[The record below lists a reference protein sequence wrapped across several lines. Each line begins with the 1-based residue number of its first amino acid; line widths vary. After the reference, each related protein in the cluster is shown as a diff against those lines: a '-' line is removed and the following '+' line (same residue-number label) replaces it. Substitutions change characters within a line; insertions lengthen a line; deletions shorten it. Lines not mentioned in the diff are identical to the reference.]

1 MRQIAR
7 TLATAALSLCAAF
20 PVLAAEP
27 APSSAS
33 APMAP
38 MAHVA
43 WSKNANI
50 YEVNIRQY
58 TQEGTFKAFAA
69 HLPRLKKM
77 GVDILWLMPIQPIGE
92 KNRKGTLGSYYAVRD
107 YTAVNPEFGTL
118 DDFKALVRQAHAL
131 GMHVIID
138 WVANHTAFDN
148 RWTALHKDWYLH
160 DAKGE
165 IYPVTYT
172 EGAEPEYWTDVTG
185 LDYSKPA
192 LWQGM
197 TEAMAYWVRETGI
210 DGFRCD
216 VAGKVPTPF
225 WNQARDALDRIK
237 PVFMLAEADK
247 PELQEHAFDMSYGW
261 DTKDIFRDIA
271 KGKRDARALKEF
283 VAHPPKAF
291 PPGAYRMRF
300 TTNHDEN
307 SWQGSDVE
315 LYGPAFKAMAVL
327 AATLPGMPLIYGG
340 QESGL
345 DKRIEFF
352 EKDPVQWKNYAY
364 APFYA
369 NLLKLKHDNP
379 ALWNGQYGGSIEVLE
394 TGNDKVFAFQRKR
407 DANTVTVS
415 VNLSN
420 EAQRFSLPGSKG
432 PKGPQ
437 SLAAWDYRIEAP
449 GKGR

>member
-1 MRQIAR
+1 MRQLTR
-7 TLATAALSLCAAF
+7 TLATATFALSGVFAAF
-20 PVLAAEP
+20 PSLAAEP
-27 APSSAS
+27 APAS
-33 APMAP
+33 AAP

-58 TQEGTFKAFAA
+58 TKEGTFKAFAA

-77 GVDILWLMPIQPIGE
+77 GVDILWLMPVQPIGE

-118 DDFKALVRQAHAL
+118 ADFKALVKQAHGL
-131 GMHVIID
+131 GMKVLID

-148 RWTALHKDWYLH
+148 PWTVEHKDWYLLN
-160 DAKGE
+160 DKGE
-165 IYPVTYT
+165 IFPVTYT
-172 EGAEPEYWTDVTG
+172 DGAEPEYWTDVTG

-192 LWQGM
+192 LWKGM
-197 TEAMAYWVRETGI
+197 TEAMAYWVRETDI

-247 PELQEHAFDMSYGW
+247 PELHEHAFDMTYGW
-261 DTKDIFRDIA
+261 DTKDLFKDIA
-271 KGKRDARALKEF
+271 KGKKDARALKDFLE
-283 VAHPPKAF
+283 HPPRAY

-300 TTNHDEN
+300 TSNHDEN
-307 SWQGSDVE
+307 SWAGSDVE

-340 QESGL
+340 QEAGL

-352 EKDPVQWKNYAY
+352 EKDPIDWKTYRY

-369 NLLKLKHDNP
+369 SLLKLKHDNP
-379 ALWNGQYGGSIEVLE
+379 ALWNGQYGGGTEVLE

-407 DANTVTVS
+407 DGNIVKVI

-420 EAQRFSLPGSKG
+420 AAQKYTLPGGKQ
-432 PKGPQ
+432 Q

-449 GKGR
+449 GSAR

>member
-1 MRQIAR
+1 MRQLTR
-7 TLATAALSLCAAF
+7 TLATSALALSGVFAYLPA
-20 PVLAAEP
+20 LAANAAP
-27 APSSAS
+27 A
-33 APMAP
+33 AP
-38 MAHVA
+38 MAHVD

-58 TQEGTFKAFAA
+58 TPEGTFKAFAA

-92 KNRKGTLGSYYAVRD
+92 KNRKGTLGSYYAVKD
-107 YTAVNPEFGTL
+107 YTGLNPEFGSL
-118 DDFKALVRQAHAL
+118 ADFKALVKQAHGL
-131 GMHVIID
+131 GMKVIID

-148 RWTALHKDWYLH
+148 PWTAEHKDWYLLNE
-160 DAKGE
+160 KGE
-165 IYPVTYT
+165 IFPVTYT

-185 LDYSKPA
+185 LDWSKPGSG
-192 LWQGM
+192 LWKGM
-197 TEAMAYWVRETGI
+197 TDAMLYWVRETDI

-225 WNQARDALDRIK
+225 WNQARDALDRVK

-247 PELQEHAFDMSYGW
+247 PELHEHAFDMTYGW
-261 DTKDIFRDIA
+261 DTKDLFKDIA
-271 KGKRDARALKEF
+271 KGKKDARALKEF
-283 VAHPPKAF
+283 VSQPPKAF

-300 TTNHDEN
+300 TSNHDEN
-307 SWQGSDVE
+307 SWAGSDVE

-327 AATLPGMPLIYGG
+327 AATLPDMPLVYGG
-340 QESGL
+340 QEAGL

-352 EKDPVQWKNYAY
+352 EKDPVQWKNYPY

-369 NLLKLKHDNP
+369 SLLKLKHDNQ
-379 ALWNGQYGGSIEVLE
+379 ALWNGQYGGPVEVLE

-407 DANTVTVS
+407 GGNTVKVS

-420 EAQRFSLPGSKG
+420 AAQKFTLPGGKA
-432 PKGPQ
+432 Q
-437 SLAAWDYRIEAP
+437 TLAAWDYRIDAP
-449 GKGR
+449 VSRR

>member
-1 MRQIAR
+1 MRQIFR
-7 TLATAALSLCAAF
+7 TLTTLSFAISASLACALPAGAAETAA
-20 PVLAAEP
+20 
-27 APSSAS
+27 
-33 APMAP
+33 AP

-43 WSKNANI
+43 WSHSANI

-58 TQEGTFKAFAA
+58 TKDGTFKAFAQ

-107 YTAVNPEFGTL
+107 YTGVNPEFGTL
-118 DDFKALVRQAHAL
+118 DDFRSLVKQAHGL
-131 GMHVIID
+131 GMKVIID

-148 RWTALHKDWYLH
+148 PWTTEHSDWYLKN
-160 DAKGE
+160 DKGE

-185 LDYSKPA
+185 LDWTKPG
-192 LWQGM
+192 LWKGM
-197 TEAMAYWVRETGI
+197 SEAMLYWVREADI

-225 WNQARDALDRIK
+225 WNQVRAELDKVK

-247 PELQEHAFDMSYGW
+247 PELHEKAFDMTYGW
-261 DTKDIFRDIA
+261 DTKDLFKDIA
-271 KGKRDARALKEF
+271 KGKADARTLKNFLE
-283 VAHPPKAF
+283 HPPKAF

-300 TTNHDEN
+300 TSNHDEN
-307 SWQGSDVE
+307 SWAGSDVE
-315 LYGPAFKAMAVL
+315 LYGPAFRAMAVL

-340 QESGL
+340 QEAGL

-352 EKDPVQWKNYAY
+352 EKDPIDWKNYGY

-369 NLLKLKHDNP
+369 DLLKLKHDNK
-379 ALWNGQYGGSIEVLE
+379 ALWNGQYGAGVEVLD
-394 TGNDKVFAFQRKR
+394 TGNDKVFAFRRALPGNAVQ
-407 DANTVTVS
+407 VT

-420 EAQRFSLPGSKG
+420 QAQRYTLPGAKA
-432 PKGPQ
+432 Q
-437 SLAAWDYRIEAP
+437 SLAAWDYRIDAP
-449 GKGR
+449 KSAPKGQ